1 MDTEIKHKYPRL
13 RKYGWWVAGGVAVV
27 AALTFGLLQ
36 TGDKTYRADSSGLLV
51 EEVVEGTFNDFIR
64 LNGKVETG
72 VIVQVS
78 ALETGIVEKK
88 WVEEGAM
95 VNVGDIIL
103 TLHNPNL
110 QQQILD
116 SESQL
121 AEKQNMLRDT
131 ELAMEKDRL
140 QVRQDLL
147 AAKTDMAR
155 KRRLY
160 EQQKTLYDEN
170 LTSREEYL
178 KASEDFDLAKEN
190 FKLLED
196 RLRQDS
202 VYRSVQIAM
211 MRESL
216 SNMRQNFELVRQRAD
231 NLNVRASYSGQLGNL
246 TAELGQ
252 NIASGQQVGQINIL
266 DNYKVVV
273 NIDEHYID
281 RVSDGLEATSQRQ
294 GKKTELRVAKV
305 YPEVTQ
311 GQFRADLV
319 IEGSLPSN
327 IRVGQSIPID
337 IMLGEPGDAVMLPRG
352 SYFQSTGGKWV
363 YVVDSDG
370 KTARKRDIKVGRQNP
385 KYYEVLEGL
394 EPGEKII
401 TSSYSHYGDA
411 DVVKIENNN

>member
-1 MDTEIKHKYPRL
+1 MDTEIKRKYPFL
-13 RKYGWWVAGGVAVV
+13 RKYGWWIGGG
-27 AALTFGLLQ
+27 ALVCGALIWGLAQ
-36 TGDKTYRADSSGLLV
+36 SGQSTYRADAAGLLV
-51 EEVVEGTFNDFIR
+51 EEVEEGVFNDFIR

-95 VNVGDIIL
+95 LNPGDIIL

-147 AAKTDMAR
+147 SARTELNR

-160 EQQKTLYDEN
+160 DQQKALFKEN
-170 LTSREEYL
+170 LTSREEFL
-178 KASEDFDLAKEN
+178 QAEEDYNLAKEN
-190 FKLLED
+190 LSLLED

-202 VYRSVQIAM
+202 IYRSVQIKM

-216 SNMRQNFELVRQRAD
+216 SNMQQNFAIVRQRAD
-231 NLNVRASYSGQLGNL
+231 NLNVRATYGGQLGNL

-252 NIASGQQVGQINIL
+252 NIVSGQQVGQINIL
-266 DNYKVVV
+266 DNYKIVVS
-273 NIDEHYID
+273 IDEHYID
-281 RVSDGLEATSQRQ
+281 RISPGLQ
-294 GKKTELRVAKV
+294 GKSTRKNKSFDIEVVKV
-305 YPEVTQ
+305 YPEVTE
-311 GQFRADLV
+311 GQFRADLR
-319 IEGSLPSN
+319 IEGDLPEK
-327 IRVGQSIPID
+327 IRVGQSVPIELQ
-337 IMLGEPGDAVMLPRG
+337 LGESTEAIMLPRG

-363 YVVDSDG
+363 YVVYENG
-370 KTARKRDIKVGRQNP
+370 TRAVKREIKIGRQNP
-385 KYYEVLEGL
+385 QYYEVLEGL
-394 EPGEKII
+394 EPGEKVI
-401 TSSYSHYGDA
+401 TSSYSTYGDA
-411 DVVKIENNN
+411 DVIKISD